1 MLVYKIIGNFN
12 QDERLE
18 KILDKIKSVFYF
30 VYADGVLYVA
40 VSEYSNKD
48 KALEVL
54 KKVLKPAKDYFTI
67 EITEDNLGKEAPFY
81 LDWCKENL
89 IRIDRQRYEI
99 ENQKKLK
106 LAMKAIDIFEEKM
119 QESLKKD
126 KENDRKEE

>member
-54 KKVLKPAKDYFTI
+54 KKALKPAKDYFTI

-89 IRIDRQRYEI
+89 IRIDR
-99 ENQKKLK
+99 
-106 LAMKAIDIFEEKM
+106 
-119 QESLKKD
+119 
-126 KENDRKEE
+126 

>member
-18 KILDKIKSVFYF
+18 KILDKT
-30 VYADGVLYVA
+30 
-40 VSEYSNKD
+40 
-48 KALEVL
+48 LEVL

-106 LAMKAIDIFEEKM
+106 FAMKAIDIFEEKM